1 MPCHKGVN
9 GGLVSL
15 LMHFALAAAPCLL
28 FLLAARGAQT
38 AGPDTLSAIA
48 TDLEANRYRDALTK
62 ARRRVRE
69 NSGDA
74 LAWTYVGMASVR
86 LGEREA
92 ALEAFER
99 AIALS
104 PRDPRPFFDAALLYA
119 SRNNLDQAVDRYQR
133 GLAIDT
139 SNETAQ
145 FNYGRLLL
153 LKGRAEEAERAFL
166 RTLEINPRDAGARV
180 ELSRLALA
188 RNDFNR
194 AIDFARQAADLS
206 PESLEANLALA
217 EAYISSHHDVQAVG
231 HLEKLMPRFNQSA
244 ALHYTL
250 GIAQYRSKQFHSA
263 VASFR
268 KAVELD
274 PRLDLAQFLLASAL
288 LGTGDL
294 DGAESGFKAA
304 IAIRPDQP
312 LYRNY
317 LARVYDQRG
326 PDYRAAARAATKEV
340 LRLNPADVEG
350 RRRMA
355 QWAKDDGDL
364 PRARQL
370 LEEVVRDEPSYSP
383 ARVQLA
389 VVYHRLRL
397 REKAEE
403 QEQAVRRLEA
413 EGQSGRRAPYT
424 LE

>member
-1 MPCHKGVN
+1 LGVQ
-9 GGLVSL
+9 GGQN
-15 LMHFALAAAPCLL
+15 AEAE
-28 FLLAARGAQT
+28 
-38 AGPDTLSAIA
+38 TLSAIA
-48 TDLEANRYRDALTK
+48 SDLEANRYRDALAK
-62 ARRRVRE
+62 ARHRVRE
-69 NSGDA
+69 KPDDA
-74 LAWTYVGMASVR
+74 LAWTYLGMASVR
-86 LGEREA
+86 LGEMDG

-99 AIALS
+99 AIALD

-119 SRNNLDQAVDRYQR
+119 NRNNLDNALDRYQR
-133 GLAIDT
+133 GLAIDGK
-139 SNETAQ
+139 NETAQ

-153 LKGRAEEAERAFL
+153 LKGRREDAEKAFR
-166 RTLEINPRDAGARV
+166 RTIGINPRDAGARV

-188 RNDFNR
+188 RNDF
-194 AIDFARQAADLS
+194 AGAVDSARQAAELS
-206 PESLEANLALA
+206 PVSLEANLALA
-217 EAYISSHHDVQAVG
+217 EAYISAREDVQAME
-231 HLEKLMPRFNQSA
+231 HLKKLIPRFHKSA

-250 GIAQYRSKQFHSA
+250 GIAQYRSKQFHPA

-268 KAVELD
+268 QAVELD

-304 IAIRPDQP
+304 IAILPDQP

-317 LARVYDQRG
+317 LARVYEQRG
-326 PDYRAAARAATKEV
+326 PDYRVAALAATKEV

-355 QWAKDDGDL
+355 QWAKEDGDL
-364 PRARQL
+364 TRAQQI
-370 LEEVVRDEPSYSP
+370 LEEIVRDDPSYSP
-383 ARVQLA
+383 ARVLLA

-403 QEQAVRRLEA
+403 QERAVRRLEA
-413 EGQSGRRAPYT
+413 DGQNRPHAPYT

>member
-1 MPCHKGVN
+1 LGVQ
-9 GGLVSL
+9 GGQN
-15 LMHFALAAAPCLL
+15 AEAE
-28 FLLAARGAQT
+28 
-38 AGPDTLSAIA
+38 TLSAIA
-48 TDLEANRYRDALTK
+48 SDLEANRYRDALAK
-62 ARRRVRE
+62 ARHRVRE
-69 NSGDA
+69 KPDDA
-74 LAWTYVGMASVR
+74 LAWTYLGMASVR
-86 LGEREA
+86 LGEMDA

-99 AIALS
+99 AIALD

-119 SRNNLDQAVDRYQR
+119 NRNNLDSALDRYQR
-133 GLAIDT
+133 GLAIDGK
-139 SNETAQ
+139 NETAQ

-153 LKGRAEEAERAFL
+153 LKGRREDAEKAFR
-166 RTLEINPRDAGARV
+166 RTIEINPRDAGARV

-188 RNDFNR
+188 RNDF
-194 AIDFARQAADLS
+194 AGAVDSARQAAELS
-206 PESLEANLALA
+206 PVSLEANLALA
-217 EAYISSHHDVQAVG
+217 EAYISAREDVQAME
-231 HLEKLMPRFNQSA
+231 HLKKLIPRFRKSA

-250 GIAQYRSKQFHSA
+250 GISQYRSKQFHPA

-268 KAVELD
+268 QAVELD

-317 LARVYDQRG
+317 LARVYEQRG
-326 PDYRAAARAATKEV
+326 PDYRVAALAATKEV

-355 QWAKDDGDL
+355 QWAKEDGDL
-364 PRARQL
+364 PRAQQI
-370 LEEVVRDEPSYSP
+370 LEEIVRDDPSYSP
-383 ARVQLA
+383 ARVLLA

-397 REKAEE
+397 REKAEQ
-403 QEQAVRRLEA
+403 QERAVRRLEA
-413 EGQSGRRAPYT
+413 DGQNRPHAPYT

>member
-1 MPCHKGVN
+1 MRFARAAVPC
-9 GGLVSL
+9 
-15 LMHFALAAAPCLL
+15 FL

-48 TDLEANRYRDALTK
+48 SDLEANRYRDALRK
-62 ARRRVRE
+62 ARHRVQE
-69 NSGDA
+69 NAGDA

-86 LGEREA
+86 LGEQDA

-99 AIALS
+99 AIALN

-133 GLAIDT
+133 GLAIDG
-139 SNETAQ
+139 SDPTAQ

-153 LKGRAEEAERAFL
+153 LKGRQQEAEKAFR
-166 RTLEINPRDAGARV
+166 RTLQINPRDSGARV

-188 RNDFNR
+188 RNDFSG
-194 AIDFARQAADLS
+194 AIGSARQAAEIS
-206 PESLEANLALA
+206 PESFEANLALA
-217 EAYISSHHDVQAVG
+217 EAYISARQDAEAMA
-231 HLEKLMPRFNQSA
+231 HLEKLRPRFNQSA
-244 ALHYTL
+244 AFHYTL
-250 GIAQYRSKQFHSA
+250 GIAQYRSKQFHPA

-274 PRLDLAQFLLASAL
+274 PHLDLAQFLLASAL
-288 LGTGDL
+288 FGTGDL

-317 LARVYDQRG
+317 LARVYDERG
-326 PDYRAAARAATKEV
+326 PAFRDAALAATREV
-340 LRLNPADVEG
+340 LRLNPADLEG

-355 QWAKDDGDL
+355 KWAKDDGDL

-370 LEEVVRDEPSYSP
+370 LEEVVRDDPSYSS
-383 ARVQLA
+383 ARVLLA
-389 VVYHRLRL
+389 VIYHRLRL

-413 EGQSGRRAPYT
+413 EAQNGRRAPYT